1 MAASSSTDTAPEN
14 QRFAS
19 FSNEELRVLIDQVDA
34 QNTKDVIAYALRTL
48 RSYGT
53 EKGVDFASLDTVTPG
68 MLSDFLRSS
77 YAEERSP

>member
-1 MAASSSTDTAPEN
+1 MAASSSTEN

-19 FSNEELRVLIDQVDA
+19 FSNEELGVGLLIDQVDA